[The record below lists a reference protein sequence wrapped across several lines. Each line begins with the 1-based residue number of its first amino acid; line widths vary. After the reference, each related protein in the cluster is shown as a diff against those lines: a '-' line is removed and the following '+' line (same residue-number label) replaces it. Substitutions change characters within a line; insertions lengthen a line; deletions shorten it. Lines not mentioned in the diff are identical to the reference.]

1 MLAHLLFIFC
11 LEWVLII
18 KVHVLMSVSYLFF
31 LQASNIEKECKY
43 GQQNLT
49 SENNENS
56 SVSSLINRFEQIN
69 NIPNK
74 PTDDHAIVDD
84 VDVKQLKVILGHE
97 PENKD
102 IADIQDNKTDDDQP
116 DLELDD
122 SSGDKS
128 KIKQDISME
137 GFTETTDITTPIE
150 MAQESGPSKGVDFD
164 TSYQISDL
172 PEWSKYDLRMS
183 TPETHHKL
191 KSETLFDITDLDDL
205 SDVEEDMIQKDNVF
219 MSYSDRTLV
228 PDRTMTQE
236 EDSSPHI
243 IETKIRI
250 REDKIHEKFEKMSM
264 SMSDPENTAEGE
276 EFCQLS
282 TSVLSKEDEEQA
294 ASNFDK
300 ILVDNFVEDKSEDWL
315 THESDP
321 SPEKETG
328 SGEIFGPPEKEKADG
343 VQGKRNL

>member
-1 MLAHLLFIFC
+1 
-11 LEWVLII
+11 
-18 KVHVLMSVSYLFF
+18 MSNVRRMV
-31 LQASNIEKECKY
+31 
-43 GQQNLT
+43 QQ
-49 SENNENS
+49 
-56 SVSSLINRFEQIN
+56 FE
-69 NIPNK
+69 
-74 PTDDHAIVDD
+74 DHAIVDD
-84 VDVKQLKVILGHE
+84 IDLQKLTSLGDRE
-97 PENKD
+97 V
-102 IADIQDNKTDDDQP
+102 ADIQDNKTDDDQP

-122 SSGDKS
+122 SSGEKS
-128 KIKQDISME
+128 KMKQDVSME

-150 MAQESGPSKGVDFD
+150 MAQESAPSKGVDFD

-172 PEWSKYDLRMS
+172 PEWSKQDLRMS
-183 TPETHHKL
+183 TPETHQKL

-250 REDKIHEKFEKMSM
+250 REDKIDEKFEKMSM
-264 SMSDPENTAEGE
+264 SMSDPENTATEGE

-328 SGEIFGPPEKEKADG
+328 SGEIFGSPEKEKADG
-343 VQGKRNL
+343 IQGKPNP

>member
-1 MLAHLLFIFC
+1 MQALTDEIGKNIHRTHSVRDHAESIIPTDGKEISRRKPISILSKPDQLAGHQPDQLAGHQPTVP
-11 LEWVLII
+11 LEC
-18 KVHVLMSVSYLFF
+18 SVS
-31 LQASNIEKECKY
+31 NVRRMV
-43 GQQNLT
+43 QQ
-49 SENNENS
+49 
-56 SVSSLINRFEQIN
+56 FE
-69 NIPNK
+69 
-74 PTDDHAIVDD
+74 DHAIVDD
-84 VDVKQLKVILGHE
+84 LDLQKLTSLGDRE
-97 PENKD
+97 V
-102 IADIQDNKTDDDQP
+102 ADIQDNKTDDDQP

-128 KIKQDISME
+128 KMKQDASME
-137 GFTETTDITTPIE
+137 GFTETTDITTPVE
-150 MAQESGPSKGVDFD
+150 MAQESAPSKGVDFD

-172 PEWSKYDLRMS
+172 PEWSKQDLRMS

-205 SDVEEDMIQKDNVF
+205 SDVEEDIKDNVF
-219 MSYSDRTLV
+219 LSHSDQTLV
-228 PDRTMTQE
+228 PDRTQDEHST
-236 EDSSPHI
+236 PHI
-243 IETKIRI
+243 VETKIKI

-328 SGEIFGPPEKEKADG
+328 SGEIFGPPEKDK
-343 VQGKRNL
+343 GKSIS

>member
-1 MLAHLLFIFC
+1 MSSSKPISILSKPERFAIQPTVPMEC
-11 LEWVLII
+11 
-18 KVHVLMSVSYLFF
+18 SVS
-31 LQASNIEKECKY
+31 NVRRMV
-43 GQQNLT
+43 QQ
-49 SENNENS
+49 
-56 SVSSLINRFEQIN
+56 FE
-69 NIPNK
+69 
-74 PTDDHAIVDD
+74 DHAIVDD
-84 VDVKQLKVILGHE
+84 IDLQKLTSLGDRE
-97 PENKD
+97 V
-102 IADIQDNKTDDDQP
+102 ADIQDNKTDDDQP

-122 SSGDKS
+122 SSGDRS
-128 KIKQDISME
+128 KIKLDVSME

-150 MAQESGPSKGVDFD
+150 MAQESAASKGVDFD

-172 PEWSKYDLRMS
+172 PEWSRHDLRMS

-205 SDVEEDMIQKDNVF
+205 SDVEEDMKDNVF

-228 PDRTMTQE
+228 PERTMTQE
-236 EDSSPHI
+236 EDSSPHF

-250 REDKIHEKFEKMSM
+250 REEKIHEKFEKMSM

-328 SGEIFGPPEKEKADG
+328 SGDIFGPPEKEKTDG
-343 VQGKRNL
+343 IQGKPNL